1 MNTNEPR
8 KGLSS
13 AKVIKLII
21 GIAVFAVLMGIRSEF
36 DDRWVRAL
44 VAACAFGTLAWAIV
58 QATKRHA

>member
-21 GIAVFAVLMGIRSEF
+21 GIAVFGGLMGLRGEF

-44 VAACAFGTLAWAIV
+44 IAACAFGILAWGII
-58 QATKRHA
+58 QAKR